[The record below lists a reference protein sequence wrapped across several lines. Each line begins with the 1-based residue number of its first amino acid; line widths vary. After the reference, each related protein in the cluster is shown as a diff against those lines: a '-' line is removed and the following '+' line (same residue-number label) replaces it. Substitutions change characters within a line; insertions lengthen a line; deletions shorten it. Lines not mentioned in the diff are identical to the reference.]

1 MALVVKEQNNS
12 LYGVNRAL
20 SALSVNMVDY
30 LINKDI
36 VEKDLDY
43 SCLSAY
49 STYEDKVFQNKRD
62 FIAEFSKLSDAE
74 AKQFAENVKAGKYND
89 NKQSGEYEKK
99 AIGATIDFV
108 GKQYNKRFKNDSK
121 IKD

>member
-12 LYGVNRAL
+12 LYDVNRAL
-20 SALSVNMVDY
+20 SVLSVNMVDY

-36 VEKDLDY
+36 VEKDHDY

-89 NKQSGEYEKK
+89 NKQSGEYAKK
-99 AIGATIDFV
+99 AVDSCVDFV
-108 GKQYNKRFKNDSK
+108 GEQYNKRFENERTR
-121 IKD
+121 

>member
-30 LINKDI
+30 LIYKDI
-36 VEKDLDY
+36 IEKDRDY
-43 SCLSAY
+43 SQLSNY
-49 STYEDKVFQNKRD
+49 SLYEDKVFQNKRD

-74 AKQFAENVKAGKYND
+74 AKQFAENIKSGKYND
-89 NKQSGEYEKK
+89 NKQSGEYSKI

-108 GKQYNKRFKNDSK
+108 GEQYNKRFENERTK
-121 IKD
+121 